1 VAYLSNFEHDIF
13 ISHAHGPENNL
24 SILPDEETR
33 FLQRWTQTLAHNIT
47 QLVDFYLKQVDAR
60 GGVSAWIDRRLEKT
74 LPVGESLER
83 HVKNSAV
90 FVVIMSAFYLESR
103 YCLDEL
109 RWFKDSSADEPPN
122 QGRIF
127 VVRVGRTDRNLWPQS
142 LKSKSGSSVD
152 GYQFYKKTEVDQQFF
167 DPFGWPEAQVE
178 DRDYWMQVKVIAR
191 DITKQLCEL
200 KNLEC
205 KESNHRD
212 LIPDGSNGSLVRSRI
227 QLQRNQTSDQFSQKL
242 FLAYMHDTLFTERA
256 RLRRKLTELGFSI
269 VPEEQDDPV
278 DAESLNVALEQLAG
292 CDAAVLIA
300 NEYCGKWPRQE
311 AAGFVGLQ
319 VRQFRERNIPLHV
332 WVKIEDTKDIQTKE
346 YASFLR
352 SEWPDCGIFS
362 NLDEF
367 CQNIAQIR
375 SAFSGIEMALVLS
388 NRPSDEDVYR
398 TFQETIVSAISETG
412 RLILTPDASP
422 PMRHL
427 TLTSLESNL
436 KDVDTIT
443 LVCFDQRWEWISKMM
458 IQLRQ
463 MKTGM
468 RKRYRLLVTG
478 PKITVPMKVDCRF
491 LNFETIDGASLD
503 FLSLKS
509 KVRDS
514 FMRR

>member
-24 SILPDEETR
+24 SILPEERTR
-33 FLQRWTQTLAHNIT
+33 FLQRWTQTLAHHIT
-47 QLVDFYLKQVDAR
+47 QLVDFYLRQVDTR

-83 HVKNSAV
+83 HVKHSAI
-90 FVVIMSAFYLESR
+90 FVVIMSNFYLESR

-109 RWFKDSSADEPPN
+109 RWFKESSADEPPN
-122 QGRIF
+122 QGQIF
-127 VVRVGRTDRNLWPQS
+127 VVRVGRTDRTLWPQS

-167 DPFGWPEAQVE
+167 DPFGWPEPQAD
-178 DRDYWMQVKVIAR
+178 DRDYWIQVKAIAQ

-200 KNLEC
+200 KKLER
-205 KESNHRD
+205 KELNCC
-212 LIPDGSNGSLVRSRI
+212 SLVPDRPNGPSVGGHI
-227 QLQRNQTSDQFSQKL
+227 QLQPDQSSNQFSQKL

-256 RLRRKLTELGFSI
+256 RLRKKLSELGFSI

-278 DAESLNVALEQLAG
+278 DAESLNMALEQLPG

-300 NEYCGKWPRQE
+300 NEYCGKWPREE
-311 AAGFVGLQ
+311 AAGFVGFQ
-319 VRQFRERNIPLHV
+319 VRHFRERNIPLHV
-332 WVKIEDTKDIQTKE
+332 WLKIADTQNIQTKG
-346 YASFLR
+346 YAAFLR
-352 SEWPDCGIFS
+352 SEWPNCGTFS
-362 NLDEF
+362 GLDEF

-412 RLILTPDASP
+412 RLILTPDTSP
-422 PMRHL
+422 SMRHL

-436 KDVDTIT
+436 QDVDTIT

-491 LNFETIDGASLD
+491 LDFETIDGASLD